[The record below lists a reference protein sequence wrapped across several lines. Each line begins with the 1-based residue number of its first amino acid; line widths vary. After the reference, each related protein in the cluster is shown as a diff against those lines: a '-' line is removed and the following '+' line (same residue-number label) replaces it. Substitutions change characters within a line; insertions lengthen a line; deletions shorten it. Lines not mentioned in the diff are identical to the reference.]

1 MQRISFEHHG
11 TRTTRLSQHVPGDF
25 GWLSIAYWDVLFSF
39 SLQTERGTW
48 LLDHVP
54 APGLHRPEPCPTHR
68 TNTPC
73 PVLRSTSHGTPRPL
87 RYAERAR
94 QRSRAGL
101 DHEVIEGHTIGR
113 GHPVLRSVSRRR
125 LRAGQIHDV
134 GLDSRRWLFEVY
146 QAQWV
151 CL

>member
-1 MQRISFEHHG
+1 MSRLQVSIDPNHVLRTEQIRHARCSGRRPTAPHVRSG
-11 TRTTRLSQHVPGDF
+11 TR
-25 GWLSIAYWDVLFSF
+25 
-39 SLQTERGTW
+39 
-48 LLDHVP
+48 
-54 APGLHRPEPCPTHR
+54 C
-68 TNTPC
+68 
-73 PVLRSTSHGTPRPL
+73 
-87 RYAERAR
+87 ERAR